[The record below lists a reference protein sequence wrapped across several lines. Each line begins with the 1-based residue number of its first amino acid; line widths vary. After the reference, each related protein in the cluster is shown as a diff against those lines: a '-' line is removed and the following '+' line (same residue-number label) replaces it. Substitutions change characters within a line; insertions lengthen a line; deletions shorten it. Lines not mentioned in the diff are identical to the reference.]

1 MSEVFKTNYDSAER
15 SVVARRLESLMGTR
29 VSVHCDSS
37 VLIDNED
44 MEKESYVM
52 YPKGN
57 VEKFSNR
64 GNHMGDTL
72 AQLQVLEEGSGGF
85 GRVLDFGSGVRRRYC
100 DRFNM
105 VSHVDLHQRNG
116 KCECGAENRTF
127 FDCMVADYDTFLAV
141 NSMQNNSERDQRK
154 MFGDL
159 KLGMKRVVIVQPKKL
174 NSDEWDVRAAFLET
188 FAYGTVSEYLY
199 GTVFFYDPVWE
210 DTKPREI
217 AGNVDEV
224 DVNRFGEPRGRKE
237 ENLRSVVLMGVED
250 RHPIVVRHADG
261 RAVDFLVAGHIKYGE
276 TPMQALLREASEEMI
291 DPIEGIEFVGVIV
304 PLYTEWEVFVYYTK
318 RVRREDGSF
327 VRPERSRGY
336 AVKMEY
342 GMFPR
347 NMMPRSIML
356 CVNAGIVDFD
366 ADKLHV
372 AYLKKKEENKK
383 RWALLDKE
391 RLSEYF
397 SVHQNMGQPVV
408 HLAHG
413 VASGDM
419 IKVEGPR
426 IAVHKPPLVSLYSAG
441 RQVGTARR
449 MNDGLYEANV
459 SGDVSR
465 VRVWCNSK
473 VEPIIM
479 PVTEQCANV
488 LSGILTWNSEEIFNY
503 LVSQGGEICLSD
515 MISKGCRVQG
525 DCVEI
530 NYDRGKE
537 YPATEKMKF
546 QLDPTAV
553 GGEKK
558 LNQVRKETKK
568 EKVRKRKLNNFV

>member
-1 MSEVFKTNYDSAER
+1 
-15 SVVARRLESLMGTR
+15 
-29 VSVHCDSS
+29 
-37 VLIDNED
+37 
-44 MEKESYVM
+44 
-52 YPKGN
+52 
-57 VEKFSNR
+57 
-64 GNHMGDTL
+64 MGDTL
-72 AQLQVLEEGSGGF
+72 AQLQVLEESAGGF
-85 GRVLDFGSGVRRRYC
+85 GRVLDFGSGIKRRYC
-100 DRFNM
+100 DRFDV

-127 FDCMVADYDTFLAV
+127 FDCMVVDYDTFLAV

-159 KLGMKRVVIVQPKKL
+159 KLGMKRVVVVQPKIL

-188 FAYGTVSEYLY
+188 FAYGTVNEYLY

-210 DTKPREI
+210 DTKPREV
-217 AGNVDEV
+217 AGKVDEV
-224 DVNRFGEPRGRKE
+224 DVNRFGEPRDRKE
-237 ENLRSVVLMGVED
+237 NNLRSVVLMGVED
-250 RHPIVVRHADG
+250 RHPIVIRHADG

-276 TPMQALLREASEEMI
+276 TPMQALMRETSEEMI
-291 DPIEGIEFVGVIV
+291 DPIGGIEFVGVIV

-318 RVRREDGSF
+318 QVRREDGSF

-372 AYLKKKEENKK
+372 AYLKKKEANKK
-383 RWALLDKE
+383 RWATLDKE

-397 SVHQNMGQPVV
+397 DVHLNAGQPVV

-413 VASGDM
+413 VASGDI

-426 IAVHKPPLVSLYSAG
+426 IAVHKPLSVWLYSAG
-441 RQVGTARR
+441 RQVGSAKR
-449 MNDGLYEANV
+449 MIDGLYEATV
-459 SGDVSR
+459 TGDVSR
-465 VRVWCNSK
+465 DRVWCNSK
-473 VEPIIM
+473 DEPIIM
-479 PVTEQCANV
+479 PVTEQCAKV
-488 LSGILTWNSEEIFNY
+488 LSGLLTWNSEEIFNY
-503 LVSQGGEICLSD
+503 LASHGGEISLSD
-515 MISKGCRVQG
+515 MINEGCRVLG

-530 NYDRGKE
+530 KYDRGKE
-537 YPATEKMKF
+537 YPATEKPKF
-546 QLDPTAV
+546 KMDVIAV

-558 LNQVRKETKK
+558 LNQIKKEKKK

>member
-1 MSEVFKTNYDSAER
+1 
-15 SVVARRLESLMGTR
+15 
-29 VSVHCDSS
+29 
-37 VLIDNED
+37 
-44 MEKESYVM
+44 
-52 YPKGN
+52 
-57 VEKFSNR
+57 
-64 GNHMGDTL
+64 
-72 AQLQVLEEGSGGF
+72 
-85 GRVLDFGSGVRRRYC
+85 
-100 DRFNM
+100 
-105 VSHVDLHQRNG
+105 
-116 KCECGAENRTF
+116 
-127 FDCMVADYDTFLAV
+127 LAV

-154 MFGDL
+154 IFGDL
-159 KLGMKRVVIVQPKKL
+159 KLGMKRVVVVQPKIL

-199 GTVFFYDPVWE
+199 GTLFCYDPVWE
-210 DTKPREI
+210 DVKPRSI
-217 AGNVDEV
+217 ADKVEEV
-224 DVNRFGEPRGRKE
+224 NVNRFGEPRGRE
-237 ENLRSVVLMGVED
+237 EDNLRSVVLMGVEG
-250 RHPIVVRHADG
+250 RHPIVIRHADG

-276 TPMQALLREASEEMI
+276 TPMQALLRETSEEMI
-291 DPIEGIEFVGVIV
+291 DPIGGIEFLGVIV
-304 PLYTEWEVFVYYTK
+304 PQYTEWEVFVYYT
-318 RVRREDGSF
+318 RQVRREDGSF

-336 AVKMEY
+336 AVRMEY

-408 HLAHG
+408 HLAYG
-413 VASGDM
+413 VASGDK

-426 IAVHKPPLVSLYSAG
+426 IAVHKPFMVGLYSAG
-441 RQVGTARR
+441 KQVGTARR
-449 MNDGLYEANV
+449 MENGLYEANV
-459 SGDVSR
+459 DGDVSK

-473 VEPIIM
+473 EEPIIM

-488 LSGILTWNSEEIFNY
+488 LSGILTWNSEEIFSY
-503 LVSQGGEICLSD
+503 LASRGGEIILSD
-515 MISKGCRVQG
+515 MISKGCRVLG

-537 YPATEKMKF
+537 YPATVKKKF
-546 QLDPTAV
+546 QRDTNAV

-558 LNQVRKETKK
+558 LNQVRREIKK
-568 EKVRKRKLNNFV
+568 EKACKRKLNNFV